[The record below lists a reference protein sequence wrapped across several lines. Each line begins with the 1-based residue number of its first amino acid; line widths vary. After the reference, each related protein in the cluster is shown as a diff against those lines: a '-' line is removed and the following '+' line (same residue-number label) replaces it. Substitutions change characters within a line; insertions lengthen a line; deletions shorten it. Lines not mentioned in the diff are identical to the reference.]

1 MKKMQNLPAIEGI
14 IPSYLWIFLIVTIG
28 LATIVVLFG
37 KVMNVIDDI
46 KSKRAARE
54 TDIIDEPVGEL
65 SEKIAKIEKGL
76 SEIKGELVTIN
87 GKLDNDN
94 RRIRALET
102 EQKDIHDGFS
112 VLATASLAMLE
123 HEMHNGNGEQMETAK
138 DKLIAYLT
146 KR

>member
-1 MKKMQNLPAIEGI
+1 MQQTSLPAIEGI
-14 IPSYLWIFLIVTIG
+14 VPSYIWIFLIVSIG

-37 KVMNVIDDI
+37 KVMNVIDDF
-46 KSKRAARE
+46 KAKRAAHE
-54 TDIIDEPVGEL
+54 NNIVEEPVGEL
-65 SEKIAKIEKGL
+65 SEKLAKVEKGL
-76 SEIKGELVTIN
+76 ADIKGELVTIN

-123 HEMHNGNGEQMETAK
+123 HEMHNGNGEQMESAK